1 MAITSAVRVLIHE
14 LATPLTVLMS
24 ASDILR
30 HRVPSVIEEPVDR
43 LRDISHQFGQDVVE
57 LRASLNQS
65 IDLQSPVRAAA
76 QIRQRAADWR
86 QQYEARLA
94 ALVDQIQG
102 AAVKLPEP
110 LLDRILNQS
119 LPNGLGELG
128 RVLSRLE
135 AIQPGDLEIP

>member
-1 MAITSAVRVLIHE
+1 
-14 LATPLTVLMS
+14 
-24 ASDILR
+24 
-30 HRVPSVIEEPVDR
+30 VPSAIEEPVDR
-43 LRDISHQFGQDVVE
+43 LRDISHQFGRDVVE

-65 IDLQSPVRAAA
+65 IDLQSSVRAAA

-94 ALVDQIQG
+94 ALIDQIQG

-135 AIQPGDLEIP
+135 AIQPGDLETH